1 MSGDLGLALLIYIIT
16 VLYIH
21 NNSKELLVKYSNILP
36 VLALGAYYV
45 ATALSV
51 GVGVGVGAWT

>member
-51 GVGVGVGAWT
+51 GVGVGA